1 MGGWM
6 DKWMEGEMD
15 VTVVPASFPMMAV
28 SGTFGMTIL
37 YFSLV

>member
-1 MGGWM
+1 M

-15 VTVVPASFPMMAV
+15 VTAVPASFPMMAV